1 MQGITHFLFYA
12 CLCGICLLSAI
23 SAPADAADPKLIA
36 ALKQATYDENSKR
49 TDLNALVWLSDMS
62 ERLEDR
68 ISDPFYRIRLLSAV
82 DTEAERAGLD
92 PQLVLA
98 VMDIESD
105 FNRYAHSRSG
115 AQGLMQIMPFWKEIY
130 GNPNDDLY
138 NPMVSLR
145 YGCTILRH
153 YMDKYSNRREALAAY
168 NGSLGRS
175 TYPDKI
181 LRRLESRWQFK
192 ADRYAPADEPK
203 VAIDEFPE
211 SGISEHLVLN

>member
-1 MQGITHFLFYA
+1 MKGITHFLFYA

-82 DTEAERAGLD
+82 DAEAERAGLD

-145 YGCTILRH
+145 YGL
-153 YMDKYSNRREALAAY
+153 
-168 NGSLGRS
+168 SL
-175 TYPDKI
+175 I
-181 LRRLESRWQFK
+181 H
-192 ADRYAPADEPK
+192 
-203 VAIDEFPE
+203 I
-211 SGISEHLVLN
+211 